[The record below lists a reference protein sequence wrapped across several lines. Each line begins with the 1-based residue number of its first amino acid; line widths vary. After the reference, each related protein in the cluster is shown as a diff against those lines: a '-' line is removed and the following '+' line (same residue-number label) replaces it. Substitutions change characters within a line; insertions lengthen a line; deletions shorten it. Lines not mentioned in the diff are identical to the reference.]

1 LDSAKGKDKKM
12 NWNGRVLAVQPRIRL
27 VRSFDERTHS
37 YLGYVLRV
45 SGVLDGQEREFL
57 VGVGRA
63 VYEKYW
69 FRIGNEVSGEG
80 EPVIES
86 KKETAEIY
94 KVKGFRVRR
103 GEEVVLDVPP
113 YIGVPPSLETYRER
127 GHRRLDSKTYSNKCT
142 TCIWGCEMAVEIII
156 DKWNPSYRYRRETF
170 CYGPKNCRLYKGGPT
185 RKVPGRKGMIH
196 VEEDWVDE
204 DAISHR
210 GPDE

>member
-1 LDSAKGKDKKM
+1 M

-113 YIGVPPSLETYRER
+113 YIGVPPSLETEQR
-127 GHRRLDSKTYSNKCT
+127 GQAYILHYTSDSKPVKYGYAKTET
-142 TCIWGCEMAVEIII
+142 
-156 DKWNPSYRYRRETF
+156 NP
-170 CYGPKNCRLYKGGPT
+170 L
-185 RKVPGRKGMIH
+185 
-196 VEEDWVDE
+196 
-204 DAISHR
+204 
-210 GPDE
+210 